1 MCVGS
6 YCIKLILRDRNLVG
20 ISSSVLDTPWYRC
33 CWSTDEMG
41 AFPGHL
47 HIHRR
52 GGRQGCFVCAG
63 CQRVAPNLLFFN
75 GSALLKTDN
84 ELNVHQ
90 IYSCS
95 GNHCNCA
102 KAHWTIFSTDANPT
116 ALFSSALK
124 GIQEL
129 EHQFYRTGTQL
140 WKYNGKLKLKTV
152 ITKASQY
159 TETLIDAWLISEEAI
174 YNTITRNPG
183 VIIITALWN

>member
-1 MCVGS
+1 MCRILNGTVAAGALMRWEPFRVTYIFSVGEE
-6 YCIKLILRDRNLVG
+6 DR
-20 ISSSVLDTPWYRC
+20 
-33 CWSTDEMG
+33 
-41 AFPGHL
+41 AF
-47 HIHRR
+47 
-52 GGRQGCFVCAG
+52 FVCAA
-63 CQRVAPNLLFFN
+63 CQRAAPNQLFFN

-116 ALFSSALK
+116 ALFSYAIK
-124 GIQEL
+124 CIQEL
-129 EHQFYRTGTQL
+129 EYQFYRTGTQL
-140 WKYNGKLKLKTV
+140 WKYNGKLKSV

-159 TETLIDAWLISEEAI
+159 TETLRDARLISEEAI
-174 YNTITRNPG
+174 YNTIIRNPG